1 MAPVVS
7 AEKKALLTKAP
18 PLIIRESY
26 MVVLASAQSYV
37 IFHPRCR
44 PGGKPEVMQQ
54 ATPPFYSLKLF

>member
-26 MVVLASAQSYV
+26 MVVASAQSYV